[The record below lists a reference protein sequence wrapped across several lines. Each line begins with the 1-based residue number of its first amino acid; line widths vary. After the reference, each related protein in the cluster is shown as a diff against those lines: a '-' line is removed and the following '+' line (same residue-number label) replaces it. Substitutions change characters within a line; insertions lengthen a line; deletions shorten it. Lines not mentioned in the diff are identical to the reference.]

1 LTNASSLIEH
11 FYQWGHE
18 KHKPK
23 RETVMSEQT
32 GDEGLAR
39 VHNISN
45 EVEQTLIEEVLKA
58 NAVQYIIRSFQ
69 DGPLDG
75 IYTASYGFAEVL
87 VPEKDAA
94 RARDLIKD
102 ALEQHPE

>member
-1 LTNASSLIEH
+1 LYL
-11 FYQWGHE
+11 E
-18 KHKPK
+18 KRKPK
-23 RETVMSEQT
+23 RKTTMPEEK
-32 GDEGLAR
+32 GDEGLVR

-58 NAVQYIIRSFQ
+58 NGVEYVIRSFQ

-75 IYTASYGFAEVL
+75 IYTASYGFAELL

-94 RARDLIKD
+94 RARDLIKE
-102 ALEQHPE
+102 ALEEHPE